1 MSYHRVMQ
9 FAYVSEV
16 DGIVW
21 WAGAIALG
29 FTFRAVR
36 GTTLV
41 WPAIWAAAAWVFIGL
56 SAKYSGPG
64 QRYFSAVLAVTP
76 VLAMLGAKRPQ
87 NIAWQCIVATMV
99 VVLVSPVGKSVAYG
113 ELFFEAPLLFR
124 WLLAAHILLGFANYA
139 LTRFA
144 VPAAMAAVGQVLL
157 GAGALPFVSE
167 GSDRSFHNGV
177 AVLACA
183 IMLAVWLDRS
193 SSKHAPGMQ
202 RLWNDF
208 RNHYGAVWTLRVAE
222 RLNSTAEMHR
232 WPVEFSWSGLLVKGF
247 SPRSYFDDKSLQ
259 TLPSEAHQR
268 VERELRSMLRR
279 FVSHDWIVRR
289 LETGD
294 RRPES

>member
-1 MSYHRVMQ
+1 M
-9 FAYVSEV
+9 
-16 DGIVW
+16 W
-21 WAGAIALG
+21 WAGAVALG
-29 FTFRAVR
+29 FAFRSVR

-41 WPAIWAAAAWVFIGL
+41 WPAIWAALTWAFIGL
-56 SAKYSGPG
+56 FSRFPGAG
-64 QRYFSAVLAVTP
+64 QRYFSAVLAITP

-87 NIAWQCIVATMV
+87 NLAWQCIVATMV
-99 VVLVSPVGKSVAYG
+99 AVLVSPVGKAWAYA
-113 ELFFEAPLLFR
+113 EIFFETPMLFR
-124 WLLAAHILLGFANYA
+124 WLLAAHILIGFANYA
-139 LTRFA
+139 PTRFA
-144 VPAAMAAVGQVLL
+144 VPAALAAVGQVLL
-157 GAGALPFVSE
+157 AAGALPFLNA
-167 GSDRSFHNGV
+167 GSYSNFRSGV

-183 IMLAVWLDRS
+183 IILAVWLDHS

-247 SPRSYFDDKSLQ
+247 SSRSYVDDKSLDS
-259 TLPSEAHQR
+259 LDPEVRHR

-289 LETGD
+289 LEMGD
-294 RRPES
+294 RRPEA